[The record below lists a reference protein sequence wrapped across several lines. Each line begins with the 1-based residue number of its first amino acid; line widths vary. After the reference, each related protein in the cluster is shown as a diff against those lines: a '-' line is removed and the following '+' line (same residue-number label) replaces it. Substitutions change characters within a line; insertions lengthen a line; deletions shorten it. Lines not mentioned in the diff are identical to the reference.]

1 VVWPAGDAACTYHLL
16 TTAGQAPPP
25 VYHASF
31 TRLAELGVLDAAF
44 AHTISRAAGLRNRLV
59 HDYEEI
65 DQAKVFDAIQSA
77 LDDVPHYLAAVR
89 RFLSPAGHTPRH

>member
-1 VVWPAGDAACTYHLL
+1 MIDVNYHLL

-25 VYHASF
+25 DYHASF
-31 TRLAELGVLDAAF
+31 TRLA
-44 AHTISRAAGLRNRLV
+44 RNRLV

-77 LDDVPHYLAAVR
+77 LDDVPNYLAAVR